1 MSFNLVAVKMLCEHV
16 DYTHMQLSS
25 AYVHVF
31 EVATFELCVNS
42 FKDCLYSLRACAFQ
56 AQTHV
61 RAQRKSLIIECV
73 YWSAFN
79 MRLLVILHFVCTLF
93 QWLMF
98 LVSFGRPR
106 CFYSYWVYVKR
117 CDCVVVSNKYRND
130 SVISKYSSACL
141 KPRVAVGP
149 QIRNCKTPAF

>member
-16 DYTHMQLSS
+16 DYMHMQLSS
-25 AYVHVF
+25 AYVYVF
-31 EVATFELCVNS
+31 EVATFELCVDS

-93 QWLMF
+93 Q
-98 LVSFGRPR
+98 
-106 CFYSYWVYVKR
+106 
-117 CDCVVVSNKYRND
+117 
-130 SVISKYSSACL
+130 
-141 KPRVAVGP
+141 
-149 QIRNCKTPAF
+149 